1 MEGGGWS
8 PPSSTLCPPPSSVL
22 ALGSATMRIQEM
34 TMLYYVGMVLA
45 GIGAATLIGA
55 LTYVTLMLTGVI
67 MSMMAFTAGPL
78 LDKVFKEK

>member
-1 MEGGGWS
+1 M
-8 PPSSTLCPPPSSVL
+8 
-22 ALGSATMRIQEM
+22 
-34 TMLYYVGMVLA
+34 MLYTIGMVLA

-67 MSMMAFTAGPL
+67 LSMVTLTASPV

>member
-1 MEGGGWS
+1 VGLQREQHRAS
-8 PPSSTLCPPPSSVL
+8 FPVRND
-22 ALGSATMRIQEM
+22 ADQEI

-67 MSMMAFTAGPL
+67 MSMVAFTAGPV

>member
-1 MEGGGWS
+1 MF
-8 PPSSTLCPPPSSVL
+8 
-22 ALGSATMRIQEM
+22 
-34 TMLYYVGMVLA
+34 YYLGMVLA

-67 MSMMAFTAGPL
+67 MSMMAFTAGPV